1 MAKLSLVTW
10 IGNAA
15 AVLCG
20 RRGDITRQAQQA
32 GCSRQI
38 AYRHAHQV
46 QQAVVL
52 AHESEPTRAALL
64 QEVQHLREENRQLWQ
79 ALEETIDFPKAKQ
92 QRFVVTAAALG
103 LSDRQIVTLLALL
116 QGACAPSRATVGR
129 WVLRW
134 ARQAGRLLQTLDGLC
149 QSLVAT
155 LCLDEIFCRRQP
167 VLVGVEPHSL
177 VCVLAH
183 RTADRSGV
191 TWASVLR
198 PWTRLRQVVCDAGSG
213 LRKGLEL
220 YQQQRATGESSPP
233 LAACLDLFHTCQE
246 AQRVL
251 RQVWQAAE
259 GVWQQWDAKQRV
271 FNRLRWRGVHCQS
284 LEYRRAARQAEKA
297 CSKAKRVLAQAES
310 QEQAWQDARAAF
322 ELVRPDGS
330 LNDRTAATTAIAAA
344 RAGLTGSRW
353 AKVRGFLQDR
363 RSLTF
368 LDGLQQAAAAAEPR
382 GKVRAALVRL
392 WQLRQRRRQ
401 ATDAAR
407 AAALAVAV
415 QVQQRV
421 CQQLAPDWSQAYP
434 RVAEVLRRTVR
445 ASSVVECMNSV
456 WRMHQARHRGL
467 SQALLDLKRLW
478 WNSRAFA
485 EGKRK
490 GHCPYRRLGLQL
502 PTYDPWELL
511 HWDPQELA
519 QQLSTPKLPE

>member
-1 MAKLSLVTW
+1 MAKLSLLTW

-20 RRGDITRQAQQA
+20 RRGAICRQVQQA

-38 AYRHAHQV
+38 AYRHAQQV
-46 QQAVVL
+46 QQAVAV
-52 AHESEPTRAALL
+52 AYEGRPTSADLL
-64 QEVQHLREENRQLWQ
+64 QEVQQLREENRQLWQ
-79 ALEETIDFPKAKQ
+79 ALEESIDFPKAKQ

-103 LSDRQIVTLLALL
+103 LSDRQIVTLLAVL

-129 WVLRW
+129 WVLTW

-149 QSLVAT
+149 HTLVAT

-177 VCVLAH
+177 VCVLA
-183 RTADRSGV
+183 RRAADRSGL

-198 PWTRLRQVVCDAGSG
+198 PWRQLRQVVCDAGSG

-220 YQQQRATGESSPP
+220 YQQQRSTEASSPP

-251 RQVWQAAE
+251 RLVWQAAE
-259 GVWQQWDAKQRV
+259 AVWQQWDAKQHAW
-271 FNRLRWRGVHCQS
+271 NRLRWRGVHCRS

-297 CSKAKRVLAQAES
+297 CSKAKRALAQAES
-310 QEQAWQDARAAF
+310 QEQAWQQARAAF
-322 ELVRPDGS
+322 ALVRPDGA
-330 LNDRTAATTAIAAA
+330 LNDRAAATAAITAALAQ
-344 RAGLTGSRW
+344 LTGSRW
-353 AKVRGFLQDR
+353 AKVRGFLQDS

-368 LDGLQQAAAAAEPR
+368 LDGLQQAAQAAEPR
-382 GKVRAALVRL
+382 PEVRAALVRL
-392 WQLRQRRRQ
+392 WQVRQRRRQ
-401 ATDAAR
+401 STDAAG
-407 AAALAVAV
+407 AATLAVVV
-415 QVQQRV
+415 QVHQHV
-421 CQQLAPDWSQAYP
+421 CQQLAPDWSQAYA

-467 SQALLDLKRLW
+467 SQPLLDLKRLW
-478 WNSRAFA
+478 WNSRTFA

-490 GHCPYRRLGLQL
+490 GQCPYQRLGLHL
-502 PTYDPWELL
+502 PTYDFWELL
-511 HWDPQELA
+511 QWDPQELA
-519 QQLSTPKLPE
+519 QQLSTPKLPA